1 MDWLETH
8 LDLSNPG
15 LWILASFALAVL
27 AANAAW
33 VVLRLTRGHL
43 RLGRLLRSSGV
54 RAIVWLVVSLY
65 LLLVPLFAW
74 RYGAISPYL
83 LGLNEL
89 DWVGSITVG
98 GLLTVLL
105 TVLVLFGWLVYRH
118 TLPADQ
124 AETPPT
130 EGRLI
135 HALRAPIDAALAQ
148 WHLAF
153 YRAAAIGWLAEI
165 SVLPA
170 GFPNTLRAGLQSQ
183 PFYWGSWLGL
193 GVLLVES
200 ALNPHLW
207 AVLGTPTQE
216 ERAWGRPEAILRSLA
231 LAVATTA
238 LFILTRNLWLC
249 LACQVIVET
258 AIAAWL
264 PLHRPRSGMP
274 DTA

>member
-27 AANAAW
+27 AANATW
-33 VVLRLTRGHL
+33 VVLRLARGHL

-54 RAIVWLVVSLY
+54 RAIVWLAVSLY
-65 LLLVPLFAW
+65 LLLMPLFAW
-74 RYGAISPYL
+74 RYGAISPYF

-89 DWVGSITVG
+89 DWVGSITAG

-105 TVLVLFGWLVYRH
+105 AVLVLFGWLVYRH

-135 HALRAPIDAALAQ
+135 HALHAPIDAALAQ

-153 YRAAAIGWLAEI
+153 SRAATIGWLAEI
-165 SVLPA
+165 SALPA
-170 GFPNTLRAGLQSQ
+170 GFPGALRSSLQAQ

-216 ERAWGRPEAILRSLA
+216 ERAGEDRRRFCAASHW
-231 LAVATTA
+231 
-238 LFILTRNLWLC
+238 LW
-249 LACQVIVET
+249 
-258 AIAAWL
+258 
-264 PLHRPRSGMP
+264 PPPRFSS
-274 DTA
+274 

>member
-15 LWILASFALAVL
+15 LWILASSALAVL

-65 LLLVPLFAW
+65 LLLVPLLAW
-74 RYGAISPYL
+74 RYGAISPYF
-83 LGLNEL
+83 LGLSEL

-118 TLPADQ
+118 ALPADQ

-153 YRAAAIGWLAEI
+153 YRAAAIGWLVEI
-165 SVLPA
+165 SALPA
-170 GFPNTLRAGLQSQ
+170 GFPGALRSSLQAQ

-207 AVLGTPTQE
+207 AVLSTPTQE

-231 LAVATTA
+231 LAVGTTA

>member
-27 AANAAW
+27 AANAGW

-54 RAIVWLVVSLY
+54 RAIVWLFVSLY

-98 GLLTVLL
+98 GLLMILL

-124 AETPPT
+124 TETPPT

-170 GFPNTLRAGLQSQ
+170 AFPNILREGLQSQ

-200 ALNPHLW
+200 VLNPQLW
-207 AVLGTPTQE
+207 AMLSTPTQE

-258 AIAAWL
+258 AVAAWL
-264 PLHRPRSGMP
+264 PLHRPQSGIP

>member
-33 VVLRLTRGHL
+33 GILRLTRGRL
-43 RLGRLLRSSGV
+43 RLGRLLRSTGV

-65 LLLVPLFAW
+65 LLLIPLIAW
-74 RYGAISPYL
+74 RYGAISPYF
-83 LGLNEL
+83 LGLSEL
-89 DWVGSITVG
+89 DWVGSITAG

-105 TVLVLFGWLVYRH
+105 AVLVLFGWLVYRH

-124 AETPPT
+124 TETPPT

-165 SVLPA
+165 SALPA
-170 GFPNTLRAGLQSQ
+170 GFPSALRESLQAQ

-200 ALNPHLW
+200 ALNPQLW

-216 ERAWGRPEAILRSLA
+216 ERAWGKPEAILRSLA

-238 LFILTRNLWLC
+238 LFIVTRNLWLC

>member
-15 LWILASFALAVL
+15 LWILASFALALL

-74 RYGAISPYL
+74 RYGAISPYF

-89 DWVGSITVG
+89 DWVGSITAG

-105 TVLVLFGWLVYRH
+105 AVLVLFGWLVYRH
-118 TLPADQ
+118 ALPADQ
-124 AETPPT
+124 AETPPA

-165 SVLPA
+165 SALPA
-170 GFPNTLRAGLQSQ
+170 GFPSALRESLQAQ

-216 ERAWGRPEAILRSLA
+216 ERAWGKPEAILRSLA

-264 PLHRPRSGMP
+264 PLHRPQSGVP
-274 DTA
+274 DAV

>member
-15 LWILASFALAVL
+15 LWILASFALALL

-43 RLGRLLRSSGV
+43 RVGRLLRSSGV

-65 LLLVPLFAW
+65 LLLVPLLAW
-74 RYGAISPYL
+74 RYGAVSPYF

-89 DWVGSITVG
+89 DWVGSITAG

-105 TVLVLFGWLVYRH
+105 AVLVLFGWLVYRH
-118 TLPADQ
+118 ALPADQ

-135 HALRAPIDAALAQ
+135 HALRAPIEAALAQ

-165 SVLPA
+165 SALPA
-170 GFPNTLRAGLQSQ
+170 GFPSALRESFQAQ
-183 PFYWGSWLGL
+183 PLYWGSWLGL

-207 AVLGTPTQE
+207 AVLNTPTQE
-216 ERAWGRPEAILRSLA
+216 ERTWGRPEAILRGLA

>member
-8 LDLSNPG
+8 LDLTNPG

-74 RYGAISPYL
+74 RYGAISPYF

-118 TLPADQ
+118 ALPADQ

-165 SVLPA
+165 SEFPA
-170 GFPNTLRAGLQSQ
+170 AMPGPLRVGLQSQ

-193 GVLLVES
+193 GALLVES

-207 AVLGTPTQE
+207 AVLSTPTQE

-264 PLHRPRSGMP
+264 PLHRPQAGVP
-274 DTA
+274 DTE

>member
-15 LWILASFALAVL
+15 VWILASFALAVL

-54 RAIVWLVVSLY
+54 RAIIWLVVSLY
-65 LLLVPLFAW
+65 LLLVPLLAW
-74 RYGAISPYL
+74 RYGAISPYF

-105 TVLVLFGWLVYRH
+105 AVLVLFGWLVYRH
-118 TLPADQ
+118 ALPADQ

-153 YRAAAIGWLAEI
+153 YRAAAIGWLAETA
-165 SVLPA
+165 LFPA
-170 GFPNTLRAGLQSQ
+170 GVPITLREGLQTQ

-193 GVLLVES
+193 GVLLIES
-200 ALNPHLW
+200 TLNPHLW
-207 AVLGTPTQE
+207 AVLRMPTRE

-258 AIAAWL
+258 TIAAWL
-264 PLHRPRSGMP
+264 PLHRPQAGVP

>member
-15 LWILASFALAVL
+15 LWILASFALAVF
-27 AANAAW
+27 AANVAW
-33 VVLRLTRGHL
+33 LALRLTRGHL
-43 RLGRLLRSSGV
+43 RLGRMLRSSGV
-54 RAIVWLVVSLY
+54 RAVIWLVVSLY
-65 LLLVPLFAW
+65 LLLMPLFAW
-74 RYGAISPYL
+74 RYGAISPYF
-83 LGLNEL
+83 LGLSEL
-89 DWVGSITVG
+89 DWVGSITLG
-98 GLLTVLL
+98 GLLMALL
-105 TVLVLFGWLVYRH
+105 MALVLFGWLVYRH

-124 AETPPT
+124 AETAPV

-153 YRAAAIGWLAEI
+153 YRAAAISWLSEN
-165 SVLPA
+165 SMFPA
-170 GFPNTLRAGLQSQ
+170 AFSNTLRESLQAH

-200 ALNPHLW
+200 ALNPNLW
-207 AVLGTPTQE
+207 AVLSTPTQE
-216 ERAWGRPEAILRSLA
+216 ERAWGKPEAILRSFA
-231 LAVATTA
+231 LAAATTA

-264 PLHRPRSGMP
+264 PLHRHRSGIP
-274 DTA
+274 DAT

>member
-65 LLLVPLFAW
+65 LLLVPLLAW
-74 RYGAISPYL
+74 RYGAISPYF

-118 TLPADQ
+118 ALPADQ

-165 SVLPA
+165 SEFPA
-170 GFPNTLRAGLQSQ
+170 AMPGPLRASLQAQ

-207 AVLGTPTQE
+207 AVLSTPTQE

-231 LAVATTA
+231 LAVGTTA

-264 PLHRPRSGMP
+264 PLHRPQAGVP

>member
-33 VVLRLTRGHL
+33 IVLRLTRGHL

-54 RAIVWLVVSLY
+54 RAIVWIFVSLY
-65 LLLVPLFAW
+65 LLLAPLFAW

-89 DWVGSITVG
+89 DWVASITVG
-98 GLLTVLL
+98 GLLMVLL

-135 HALRAPIDAALAQ
+135 HALRTPIDAALAQ

-170 GFPNTLRAGLQSQ
+170 ALPKTLREGLQLQ

-200 ALNPHLW
+200 ALNPQLW

-264 PLHRPRSGMP
+264 PLHRPRSGIP

>member
-54 RAIVWLVVSLY
+54 RAVVWLVVSLY
-65 LLLVPLFAW
+65 LLLMPLFAW
-74 RYGAISPYL
+74 RYGAISPYF

-98 GLLTVLL
+98 GLLTVMLA
-105 TVLVLFGWLVYRH
+105 VLVLFGWLVYRH
-118 TLPADQ
+118 ALPADQ

-165 SVLPA
+165 SAPPA
-170 GFPNTLRAGLQSQ
+170 GFPSALRESLQVQ

-200 ALNPHLW
+200 ALNPNLW

-264 PLHRPRSGMP
+264 PLHRSQSGVP

>member
-15 LWILASFALAVL
+15 LWIAASFVLAVL
-27 AANAAW
+27 AVNAAW
-33 VVLRLTRGHL
+33 VVLRLTRGRL
-43 RLGRLLRSSGV
+43 RLGRLFRSSGV
-54 RAIVWLVVSLY
+54 RAVVWLGVSLY
-65 LLLVPLFAW
+65 LLLTPLLAW
-74 RYGAISPYL
+74 RYGAISPYF

-89 DWVGSITVG
+89 DWVDSITVG

-105 TVLVLFGWLVYRH
+105 TVLVVFGWLVYRH
-118 TLPADQ
+118 ALPADQ

-153 YRAAAIGWLAEI
+153 YRAATIGWLAEI
-165 SVLPA
+165 SEFPA
-170 GFPNTLRAGLQSQ
+170 AVPGPLRASLQSQ

-207 AVLGTPTQE
+207 AVLGAPTQE

-231 LAVATTA
+231 LAVGTTA

-249 LACQVIVET
+249 LACQVLVET
-258 AIAAWL
+258 TIAGWL
-264 PLHRPRSGMP
+264 PLHRPQSGVS

>member
-8 LDLSNPG
+8 LDLSNPR

-33 VVLRLTRGHL
+33 LVLRLTRGHR
-43 RLGRLLRSSGV
+43 RLGRLLRSTGV
-54 RAIVWLVVSLY
+54 RAVIWLVVSLY
-65 LLLVPLFAW
+65 LLLMPLFAW
-74 RYGAISPYL
+74 RYGAISPYF
-83 LGLNEL
+83 LGLSEV
-89 DWVGSITVG
+89 DWIGNITLG
-98 GLLTVLL
+98 GLLMVLL
-105 TVLVLFGWLVYRH
+105 TALVLFGWLVYRH

-124 AETPPT
+124 AEIAPPV
-130 EGRLI
+130 GRRI

-153 YRAAAIGWLAEI
+153 YRAAAIGWLSEM
-165 SVLPA
+165 SMSPA
-170 GFPNTLRAGLQSQ
+170 AFPNALREGLQAQ
-183 PFYWGSWLGL
+183 PLYWGSWLGL

-200 ALNPHLW
+200 ALSPNLW

-216 ERAWGRPEAILRSLA
+216 ERAWGKPEAILRNLA

-274 DTA
+274 DPA

>member
-1 MDWLETH
+1 MDWLETY

-65 LLLVPLFAW
+65 LLLIPLFAW
-74 RYGAISPYL
+74 RYGAISPYF

-89 DWVGSITVG
+89 DWVGSITAG

-105 TVLVLFGWLVYRH
+105 AVLVLFGWLVYRH
-118 TLPADQ
+118 ALPADQ

-135 HALRAPIDAALAQ
+135 HALRAPIEAALAQ

-165 SVLPA
+165 SALPA
-170 GFPNTLRAGLQSQ
+170 GFPSALRESFQAQ
-183 PFYWGSWLGL
+183 PLYWGSWLGL

-207 AVLGTPTQE
+207 AVLNTPTQE
-216 ERAWGRPEAILRSLA
+216 ERTWGRPEAILRGLA

>member
-1 MDWLETH
+1 MDWLETR
-8 LDLSNPG
+8 LDLTNPG
-15 LWILASFALAVL
+15 LWILASSALAVL

-33 VVLRLTRGHL
+33 VLLRLTRGRL
-43 RLGRLLRSSGV
+43 RLGRLLRSSGT
-54 RAIVWLVVSLY
+54 RALVWLVVSLY
-65 LLLVPLFAW
+65 LLLMPLFAW
-74 RYGAISPYL
+74 RYGAISPYF
-83 LGLNEL
+83 LGLSEL
-89 DWVGSITVG
+89 DWVGSITAG
-98 GLLTVLL
+98 GLLAVLL
-105 TVLVLFGWLVYRH
+105 IALVLFGWLVYRH
-118 TLPADQ
+118 ALPADQ

-130 EGRLI
+130 EGRFI

-153 YRAAAIGWLAEI
+153 YRAGAIGWLTEI
-165 SVLPA
+165 SALPA
-170 GFPNTLRAGLQSQ
+170 AMPGPLRESLQSQ

-200 ALNPHLW
+200 VLNPHLW

-231 LAVATTA
+231 LAVGTTA

-258 AIAAWL
+258 AIAGWL
-264 PLHRPRSGMP
+264 PLHRPQAGVP
-274 DTA
+274 DTV

>member
-1 MDWLETH
+1 MDWLETN

-15 LWILASFALAVL
+15 LWILASFSLAVL

-33 VVLRLTRGHL
+33 LVLRLTRGHL
-43 RLGRLLRSSGV
+43 RLGGVLRSSGV
-54 RAIVWLVVSLY
+54 RAVVWLIVSLY
-65 LLLVPLFAW
+65 LLLMPLAAW

-83 LGLNEL
+83 LGLSEL
-89 DWVGSITVG
+89 DWVGSITLG
-98 GLLTVLL
+98 GLLAVLL

-118 TLPADQ
+118 ALPADQ
-124 AETPPT
+124 IETPPT

-135 HALRAPIDAALAQ
+135 HALRAPIDASLAQ

-153 YRAAAIGWLAEI
+153 YRAVAIGWLSEI
-165 SVLPA
+165 AVFPA
-170 GFPNTLRAGLQSQ
+170 AFPSTLRESLQSQ

-193 GVLLVES
+193 GVLLIES

-207 AVLGTPTQE
+207 AVLGAPTQE
-216 ERAWGRPEAILRSLA
+216 ERALGKSEAILRSLT

-258 AIAAWL
+258 AVAAWL
-264 PLHRPRSGMP
+264 PLHRPHSGMP
-274 DTA
+274 DAT

>member
-8 LDLSNPG
+8 LDLTNPG
-15 LWILASFALAVL
+15 LWILTSFALAVL

-65 LLLVPLFAW
+65 LLLVPLLAW
-74 RYGAISPYL
+74 RYGAISPYF

-118 TLPADQ
+118 ALPADQ

-165 SVLPA
+165 SEFPA
-170 GFPNTLRAGLQSQ
+170 AMPGPLRVGLQAQ

-207 AVLGTPTQE
+207 AVLSTPTQE

-264 PLHRPRSGMP
+264 PLHRPQAGVP
-274 DTA
+274 DTE